1 MDRKPLPDYCIPN
14 RPLEALDGA
23 VVHYFSAKNVDPDN
37 AFNMHA
43 CLDLFKDLNRPRS
56 ERESYMREDSW
67 PSSRMYASAH
77 VLIGRTGTV
86 WKLVDFEQQAYHA
99 GASILN
105 GRQACNRWTLGIEL
119 VGHQSS
125 GFSREQYQALAELI
139 LTLESDHGMPRDN
152 VAGHDHV
159 RWAAIQAGSPA
170 KKKYDPSGRFDGN
183 GDNFDWYYLG
193 KLMNDIKPNPTGTN
207 TLADLDAT
215 LAADPNSNGSRP

>member
-1 MDRKPLPDYCIPN
+1 MDHKPLPDYCIPN

-105 GRQACNRWTLGIEL
+105 GRQACNRWTLA
-119 VGHQSS
+119 SS
-125 GFSREQYQALAELI
+125 SSAISPPASAGSNIKPSPSSFSRWRAITGCPETMWQVTTACAGRPYRRA
-139 LTLESDHGMPRDN
+139 HRPRRN
-152 VAGHDHV
+152 TTPAGDSM
-159 RWAAIQAGSPA
+159 ATATIS
-170 KKKYDPSGRFDGN
+170 
-183 GDNFDWYYLG
+183 
-193 KLMNDIKPNPTGTN
+193 TGIIS
-207 TLADLDAT
+207 A
-215 LAADPNSNGSRP
+215 S